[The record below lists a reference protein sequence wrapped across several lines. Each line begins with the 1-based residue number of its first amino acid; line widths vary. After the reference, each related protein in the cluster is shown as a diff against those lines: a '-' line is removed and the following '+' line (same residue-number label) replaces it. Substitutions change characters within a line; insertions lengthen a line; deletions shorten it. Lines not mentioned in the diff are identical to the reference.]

1 MSMFEQSAVTANGA
15 AIIPP
20 DDGVAVASHGTT
32 RFAPVIEGAAES
44 PFTPYHTKYLAY
56 ELTRQVGADQA
67 DKLAQSLCNATVD
80 LNPHQVDA
88 ALFAFRW
95 RVR

>member
-1 MSMFEQSAVTANGA
+1 
-15 AIIPP
+15 
-20 DDGVAVASHGTT
+20 
-32 RFAPVIEGAAES
+32 VIEGAAES

-88 ALFAFRW
+88 ALFAFRSPSVAG
-95 RVR
+95 RDPGG